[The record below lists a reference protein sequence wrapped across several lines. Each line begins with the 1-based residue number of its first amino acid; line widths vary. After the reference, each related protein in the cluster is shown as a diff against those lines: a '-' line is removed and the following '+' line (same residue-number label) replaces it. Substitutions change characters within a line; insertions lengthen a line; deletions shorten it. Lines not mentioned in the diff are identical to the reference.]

1 MGLLQRTA
9 LSRQYLSGI
18 LLSSRRKNMS
28 EHSLIDETPEPRTRA
43 SLGADLRALGVTPG
57 MTLIVHSSLSS
68 LGWVCGGPVAVV
80 QALLDVVTPKGTLVM
95 PTQSGDL
102 SDPANWSRPP
112 VPSAWLPTLY
122 EHMPAYDPHLTPTRG
137 MGRIVEV
144 FRTWPGAIRSAHPL
158 VSLAAWGA
166 QAERIIQGHQL
177 DYGLGEGSPLARM
190 YELDG
195 HVLLL
200 GAGYDSNTTF
210 HLAEYRAPGQT
221 LERQGAPIMENGQ
234 RVWKTY
240 DDIELDADIFPA
252 IGADFEATGA
262 VTVGQVGSAQTRLFS
277 SRAAVD
283 FAQAW
288 LTKRRS

>member
-1 MGLLQRTA
+1 
-9 LSRQYLSGI
+9 
-18 LLSSRRKNMS
+18 MS
-28 EHSLIDETPEPRTRA
+28 EHSLIDRTPEPRTRE
-43 SLGADLRALGVTPG
+43 SLAADLRALGVTAG
-57 MTLIVHSSLSS
+57 MTLLVHSSLKA

-80 QALLDVVTPKGTLVM
+80 QALMDSVLPRGTLVM

-112 VPSAWLPTLY
+112 VPSAWLPAIY
-122 EHMPAYDPHLTPTRG
+122 EHMPAYDPRVTPTRG
-137 MGRIVEV
+137 MGRIVET
-144 FRTWPGAIRSAHPL
+144 FRTWPGVIRSAHPL
-158 VSLAAWGA
+158 LSFAAWGA
-166 QAERIIQGHQL
+166 QAERVIQGHQL
-177 DYGLGEGSPLARM
+177 EYGLGEGSPLARM

-210 HLAEYRAPGQT
+210 HLAEYRAPGQAPRH
-221 LERQGAPIMENGQ
+221 EDAPIMEDGQ

-240 DDIELDADIFPA
+240 QDIELDADVFPE

-262 VTVGQVGSAQTRLFS
+262 VTLGQSGSAQARLFS

-283 FAQAW
+283 FAQEW
-288 LTKRRS
+288 LTRRRS

>member
-1 MGLLQRTA
+1 
-9 LSRQYLSGI
+9 
-18 LLSSRRKNMS
+18 MS
-28 EHSLIDETPEPRTRA
+28 EHALIDRTPEPRTRE

-57 MTLIVHSSLSS
+57 MTLIVHSSLSA

-80 QALLDVVTPKGTLVM
+80 QALMDALTPEGTLVM

-102 SDPANWSRPP
+102 SDPADWSRPP
-112 VPSAWLPTLY
+112 VPSAWLPAIY
-122 EHMPAYDPHLTPTRG
+122 AHMPAYDPRVTPTRG
-137 MGRIVEV
+137 MGRIVET

-158 VSLAAWGA
+158 VSFAACGA
-166 QAERIIQGHQL
+166 QAERVIEGQQL
-177 DYGLGEGSPLARM
+177 EYGLGEGSPLARM

-195 HVLLL
+195 RVLLL

-221 LERQGAPIMENGQ
+221 PRQEGAPIMENGQ

-240 DDIELDADIFPA
+240 QDIELDADIFPE
-252 IGADFEATGA
+252 IGGDFEATGA
-262 VTVGQVGSAQTRLFS
+262 VTLGQVGSAQARLFS

-288 LTKRRS
+288 LTKRRA

>member
-1 MGLLQRTA
+1 
-9 LSRQYLSGI
+9 
-18 LLSSRRKNMS
+18 MS
-28 EHSLIDETPEPRTRA
+28 EHALIDRTPEPRTRA
-43 SLGADLRALGVTPG
+43 SLGADLRALGVTPE
-57 MTLIVHSSLSS
+57 MTLIVHSSLHT

-80 QALLDVVTPKGTLVM
+80 QALIDALTPEGTLVM

-102 SDPANWSRPP
+102 SDPVDWSRPP
-112 VPSAWLPTLY
+112 VPSAWLPAIY
-122 EHMPAYDPHLTPTRG
+122 ANMPAYDPHVTPTRG
-137 MGRIVEV
+137 MGRIVET
-144 FRTWPGAIRSAHPL
+144 FRTWPGAIRSAHPN
-158 VSLAAWGA
+158 VSFAAWGA
-166 QAERIIQGHQL
+166 HAERVIEGHKL

-200 GAGYDSNTTF
+200 GVGYDSSTTV

-221 LERQGAPIMENGQ
+221 LQRQGAPVMENGQ
-234 RVWKTY
+234 RRWKRY
-240 DDIELDADIFPA
+240 DDIELDSDIFPE

-262 VTVGQVGSAQTRLFS
+262 VTLGQVGSAQARLFS
-277 SRAAVD
+277 SRAVVD